1 VHPTH
6 ERGRRYLALRRA
18 RRLGF
23 ESAESETFLRV
34 AQVTNSEG
42 IVELV
47 TIYPGWYRGR
57 TSTFTPRVYL
67 DSTTVLTTQLYFDE
81 AVTEAVYAGEP
92 YFQDTG
98 RNTFNENDRIFDESL
113 LLTLSRDG
121 DGYLG
126 VMSIAVQSA

>member
-1 VHPTH
+1 
-6 ERGRRYLALRRA
+6 
-18 RRLGF
+18 
-23 ESAESETFLRV
+23 
-34 AQVTNSEG
+34 VTNSEG

-92 YFQDTG
+92 YSQDTG